1 MLSKATLPW
10 RSASSST
17 RNVRL
22 LTAILRQYYTVRS
35 VDEQLRSTLQRSRHQ
50 CNIQRAYTVDH
61 SSSASPASNAARVPL
76 HSSVRGVLTV
86 PDRLR
91 ATCTDALG
99 CDVCSAE

>member
-61 SSSASPASNAARVPL
+61 SSSASPASSAALMGATPL
-76 HSSVRGVLTV
+76 VSAWCTHSTRS
-86 PDRLR
+86 P
-91 ATCTDALG
+91 TCYVTAQTL
-99 CDVCSAE
+99 